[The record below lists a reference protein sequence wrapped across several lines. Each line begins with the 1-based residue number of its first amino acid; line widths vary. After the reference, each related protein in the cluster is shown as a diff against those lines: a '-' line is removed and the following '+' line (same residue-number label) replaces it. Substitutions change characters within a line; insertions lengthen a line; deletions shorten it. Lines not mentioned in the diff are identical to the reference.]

1 MVRVY
6 GMLPPSAAWV
16 TGLGV
21 AAVVVVGFHAIV
33 WIRFSSAIGQARR
46 AARLQAL
53 PDWLPAQA
61 ERIRGRAAWFI
72 LGGALVAVVAVLL
85 ALGTDSLWSLAA
97 ASFAVGF
104 NVVAFLVEYAGFV
117 SLRRILAEIRA
128 RADRPREAPAPPPH
142 DPEPMS
148 I

>member
-6 GMLPPSAAWV
+6 GMLPPSAAWA
-16 TGLGV
+16 TGVGV
-21 AAVVVVGFHAIV
+21 AAVVVAGVHAIA
-33 WIRFSSAIGQARR
+33 WIRFSSAVRQASK
-46 AARLQAL
+46 AARLHEL

-61 ERIRGRAAWFI
+61 ERVRGRASRFI
-72 LGGALVAVVAVLL
+72 LGGALVAVAAGLL
-85 ALGTDSLWSLAA
+85 AFRSDSLGSLAA

-104 NVVAFLVEYAGFV
+104 NVVVFLVEYAGFV